1 MQQRTLLIKSA
12 IITLFVGG
20 LVAVTV
26 LGLRPAYVGTRAG
39 KADENYIPSTDC
51 KACHEDHFASW
62 SKTHHSK
69 MTQEITPS
77 SVQGDF
83 QTNNTFEYLG
93 VAARMDRKGDKFFM
107 NLKYPDGKAENNE
120 IFRTVGSRR
129 VEQYVTKRNGQYFR
143 LPLAWDIERKRWMS
157 LNGSFFYPDGENFN
171 QHLAQWDT
179 NCVFCH
185 NVKAQPNF
193 NFQTRMASTE
203 VAELGI
209 ACGACHGQGA
219 EHAEAASSPLTRAMW
234 HLNDGAKTG
243 IVNPLE
249 LDTDRSMM
257 ICGHCHGQRVPE
269 PMDRIREIMSKG
281 DPFDA
286 GEDLSQFYHPVGPD
300 TKIGNVSFENRFW
313 PDGSPR
319 LTAYEYQGITGSK
332 CFIDGEKG
340 NRINCLSCHTM
351 HEGDIKGQITE
362 EKRTN
367 QACTQCHTELGPQP
381 ALAQH
386 TKHLAESK
394 GSSCYSCHMPE
405 VVSGIMAFHKTHK
418 ITIPEPKLTLEQSV
432 PNACNQCHVDK
443 SLNWT
448 IDQAKTMWPD
458 HYGSLARSSDPQFDQ
473 SETIRGLYAGDAL
486 TRAMMADAMR
496 KHGDADWYMPL
507 LAEAFAGDNYPIV
520 RFFAANALGANGT
533 TPDYLATPEMRASQ
547 LAMFIRQLD
556 PTKISA
562 SRSTAE
568 SLRKGRRDV
577 DLEVGE

>member
-1 MQQRTLLIKSA
+1 MHMSLLLKSLVITGFVAFAVTL
-12 IITLFVGG
+12 
-20 LVAVTV
+20 TV
-26 LGLRPAYVGTRAG
+26 LGLRPAYVGTREG
-39 KADENYIPSTDC
+39 KADENYIRSENC
-51 KACHEDHFASW
+51 MSCHEDHFASW
-62 SKTHHSK
+62 RKTHHSR
-69 MTQEITPS
+69 MTQDAKPE

-83 QTNNTFEYLG
+83 EKQNTFEYIG
-93 VAARMDRKGDKFFM
+93 VKAKMEKRGSRFFM
-107 NLKYPDGKAENNE
+107 NLTYPDGKVENNE
-120 IFRTVGSRR
+120 IERTVGSRR

-143 LPLAWDIERKRWMS
+143 LPLAYDLERKRWMS

-193 NFQTRMASTE
+193 NFQTRLAKTE
-203 VAELGI
+203 VSELGI

-219 EHAEAASSPLTRAMW
+219 EHAEQASSPLTRAVW
-234 HLNDGAKTG
+234 HLSDSADKK
-243 IVNPLE
+243 IVNPLK

-257 ICGHCHGQRVPE
+257 ICAHCHGQRVPE
-269 PMDRIREIMSKG
+269 PLDRIREIMTKG

-286 GEDLSQFYHPVGPD
+286 GDDLSEFYHPVGPD
-300 TKIGNVSFENRFW
+300 TKLGNVSFQNRFW

-351 HEGDIKGQITE
+351 HEGDIKGQITP

-367 QACTQCHTELGPQP
+367 VACTQCHTELAPEP

-386 TKHLAESK
+386 TKHLANSA

-418 ITIPEPKLTLEQSV
+418 ITVPEPRLTVENNT
-432 PNACNQCHVDK
+432 PNACNQCHVDR

-448 IDQAKTMWPD
+448 IEQAKALWPD
-458 HYGSLARSSDPQFDQ
+458 RYGNLETSPDAQFD
-473 SETIRGLYAGDAL
+473 SAESIRGLFGGDAL
-486 TRAMMADAMR
+486 TRAMMADAIL
-496 KHGDADWYMPL
+496 KHSDPAWATPL
-507 LAEAFAGDNYPIV
+507 LAESFAGENYPIV
-520 RFFAANALGANGT
+520 RFFAANGLT
-533 TPDYLATPEMRASQ
+533 SEQMSRPDYLAHADTRSAQVNIWLNGIESARRQ
-547 LAMFIRQLD
+547 EIKRLAD
-556 PTKISA
+556 
-562 SRSTAE
+562 E
-568 SLRKGRRDV
+568 LRRTRKDV